1 MINDDITPSWPVR
14 IWHAFKRLC
23 SDIAYLFDPNKLF
36 VYSWMKYEGVKM
48 LNNNWGDD
56 INKLISIKAKNNF
69 KEINRDLA
77 TALVERESY
86 QVIF

>member
-1 MINDDITPSWPVR
+1 MNIID
-14 IWHAFKRLC
+14 
-23 SDIAYLFDPNKLF
+23 
-36 VYSWMKYEGVKM
+36 
-48 LNNNWGDD
+48 
-56 INKLISIKAKNNF
+56 IKANNNF

>member
-1 MINDDITPSWPVR
+1 M
-14 IWHAFKRLC
+14 
-23 SDIAYLFDPNKLF
+23 NKI
-36 VYSWMKYEGVKM
+36 SVKA
-48 LNNNWGDD
+48 
-56 INKLISIKAKNNF
+56 INNF

>member
-1 MINDDITPSWPVR
+1 MNIN
-14 IWHAFKRLC
+14 
-23 SDIAYLFDPNKLF
+23 
-36 VYSWMKYEGVKM
+36 
-48 LNNNWGDD
+48 
-56 INKLISIKAKNNF
+56 SIKAKNNF

>member
-1 MINDDITPSWPVR
+1 MNM
-14 IWHAFKRLC
+14 
-23 SDIAYLFDPNKLF
+23 N
-36 VYSWMKYEGVKM
+36 
-48 LNNNWGDD
+48 
-56 INKLISIKAKNNF
+56 SIKAKNNF